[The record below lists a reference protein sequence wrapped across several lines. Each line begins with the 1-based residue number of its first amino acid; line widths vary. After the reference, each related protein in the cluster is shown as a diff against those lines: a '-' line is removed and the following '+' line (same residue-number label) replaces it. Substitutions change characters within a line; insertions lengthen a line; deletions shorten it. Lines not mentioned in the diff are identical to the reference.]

1 VSSIPLQALSGLLF
15 PGDAVAA
22 EEASQLRL
30 RDLAL
35 VFLILKQPR
44 VSEDHWIFF
53 PEKQYPFNRMFE
65 QKAMDPGLGPADRTA
80 ICCDLTCDHGDAVWS
95 APDDQLVK
103 RCFDALVE
111 SGLTTPDRLEGGFVR
126 RFRNFY
132 PMYTIDYRERLGRV
146 YDRVRA
152 PADNLVPTGRLGMF
166 NYNNSDHCLDMGR
179 FIASEMGEGRP
190 PRQIWAG
197 LEERVRTYRIID

>member
-1 VSSIPLQALSGLLF
+1 MAARL
-15 PGDAVAA
+15 VAA
-22 EEASQLRL
+22 VLV
-30 RDLAL
+30 LAPL
-35 VFLILKQPR
+35 LAARFGVSGPR
-44 VSEDHWIFF
+44 VVTLNF
-53 PEKQYPFNRMFE
+53 
-65 QKAMDPGLGPADRTA
+65 GP
-80 ICCDLTCDHGDAVWS
+80 GDAVWS
-95 APDDQLVK
+95 SPDDALVR

-111 SGLTTPDRLEGGFVR
+111 SGLTTADRLEGGFVR

-146 YDRVRA
+146 YDRVRT